1 MKNWSHFCS
10 MTSVLCIF
18 ILVLT
23 VLSPE
28 CLAAAD
34 SAGGGGYLAG
44 YENTDPQPSQMSWWS
59 TLAYLISLLA
69 VFAFV
74 VVMAYFASKFLGGR
88 FANTTTSSGG
98 KIMEH
103 LPLGPNKSVCV
114 VELAGKILMLGVTEH
129 QVTLLGEV
137 TDPQEIE
144 RLRSQSIEQP
154 LDDNIF
160 ASQLS
165 TLDQLTQRVPS
176 FIKDSIKRRR

>member
-1 MKNWSHFCS
+1 MIDWRRFCS
-10 MTSVLCIF
+10 MASVLCIF
-18 ILVLT
+18 ILVLS
-23 VLSPE
+23 VLSPD

-34 SAGGGGYLAG
+34 SAGGGGYLSG
-44 YENTDPQPSQMSWWS
+44 YENADPKPSQMSWWS
-59 TLAYLISLLA
+59 TLAYVISLVV

-88 FANTTTSSGG
+88 FAKATTSGG
-98 KIMEH
+98 GRIMEH

-114 VELAGKILMLGVTEH
+114 VELAGRTLMLGVTEH

-137 TDPQEIE
+137 TDPEEIE
-144 RLRSQSIEQP
+144 RLRRQSIDQP
-154 LDDNIF
+154 LDDSIF

-176 FIKDSIKRRR
+176 FIRDSIKRRR

>member
-1 MKNWSHFCS
+1 M
-10 MTSVLCIF
+10 
-18 ILVLT
+18 
-23 VLSPE
+23 
-28 CLAAAD
+28 
-34 SAGGGGYLAG
+34 
-44 YENTDPQPSQMSWWS
+44 
-59 TLAYLISLLA
+59 AYLISLVA

-88 FANTTTSSGG
+88 FANATTAGGG

-114 VELAGKILMLGVTEH
+114 VELAGKILMLGVTNH

-137 TDPQEIE
+137 TDPEEIE
-144 RLRSQSIEQP
+144 RLRSQSEARP
-154 LDDNIF
+154 LDDSIF

-176 FIKDSIKRRR
+176 FIRDSIKRRR

>member
-1 MKNWSHFCS
+1 MA
-10 MTSVLCIF
+10 SVLCIF
-18 ILVLT
+18 ILVLS
-23 VLSPE
+23 VLSPD

-34 SAGGGGYLAG
+34 SANNGGYLAG

-88 FANTTTSSGG
+88 FANATGQSGG
-98 KIMEH
+98 KILEH

-114 VELAGKILMLGVTEH
+114 VELGGKTLMLGVTDH

-137 TDPQEIE
+137 TDPEEIE
-144 RLRSQSIEQP
+144 RLRRQSIIQP
-154 LDDNIF
+154 IDDSIF

-165 TLDQLTQRVPS
+165 TLDQMTKRIPS

>member
-1 MKNWSHFCS
+1 
-10 MTSVLCIF
+10 
-18 ILVLT
+18 
-23 VLSPE
+23 
-28 CLAAAD
+28 
-34 SAGGGGYLAG
+34 
-44 YENTDPQPSQMSWWS
+44 
-59 TLAYLISLLA
+59 
-69 VFAFV
+69 
-74 VVMAYFASKFLGGR
+74 
-88 FANTTTSSGG
+88 
-98 KIMEH
+98 
-103 LPLGPNKSVCV
+103 
-114 VELAGKILMLGVTEH
+114 MLGVTEH

>member
-1 MKNWSHFCS
+1 MA
-10 MTSVLCIF
+10 SVLCII
-18 ILVLT
+18 ILVLS
-23 VLSPE
+23 VLSPD
-28 CLAAAD
+28 CLAAAN
-34 SAGGGGYLAG
+34 SASGGGYLSG

-88 FANTTTSSGG
+88 FAKATTSGG
-98 KIMEH
+98 GRIMEH

-114 VELAGKILMLGVTEH
+114 VELAGRTLMLGVTEH

-137 TDPQEIE
+137 TDPEEIE
-144 RLRSQSIEQP
+144 RLRRQSIDQP
-154 LDDNIF
+154 LDDSIF

-176 FIKDSIKRRR
+176 FIRDSIKRRR